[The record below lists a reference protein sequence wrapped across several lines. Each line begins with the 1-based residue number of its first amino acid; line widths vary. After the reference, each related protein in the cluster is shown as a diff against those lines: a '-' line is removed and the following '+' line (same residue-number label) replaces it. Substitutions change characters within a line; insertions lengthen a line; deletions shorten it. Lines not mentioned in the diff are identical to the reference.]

1 MKIFQKTIATL
12 LTICMMFTVLP
23 QSVYENLSLDVFA
36 ADVVGTSGYI
46 NSNGIV
52 GKDGGYMGEMP
63 YYVISLMDTPKNY
76 NDLTNRGEEAVVA
89 EYRDEWIKIDDY
101 AIQSLFFV
109 PYDGTYNGKDESV
122 HPLNEALA
130 YAHKGDASHPLQ
142 YIGVGYYTADGRIY
156 NDLNLSYNNVP
167 IRKDSGQS
175 RNYFY
180 ENVMAAY
187 DNKSIT
193 SIADLSNGGWRK
205 YIDNTPIATIE
216 TNMNTRMDSNGYKYS
231 VAVLG
236 YLLGD
241 DNDVDGRIE
250 RFTNPDGFNSS
261 DIKNLTARQKLGL
274 AAGYVGLLAN
284 LYNIAEGRGLTGMAG
299 KYEAA
304 INNYCSNSNNQEAPV
319 TLGIEKAYM
328 IQQKNADNSQ
338 SVFSLKVFD
347 YMRLYLLTNSA
358 YDISDEAFIKLN
370 YPGAAG
376 STKEMMTSM
385 LKESVKQ
392 NPLSKTAAT
401 NSGYIRRIADNADK
415 HSGNPKYAGALG
427 WVQNAFQFTPKE
439 RHEVQA
445 GNNIVYRGHGG
456 KADGILNTITIKDG
470 TDLYGFMIVGNYV
483 ATPPPK
489 VSFSV
494 DSTVQC
500 TQDVCSKDVQPTTPA
515 KIRLTIDGGANTS
528 GLLEILNSRIE
539 NNEISIPIE
548 VDIKRTVYRDSIG
561 NVHEGRVLEDCPEL
575 EKGVAL
581 ELSGQNAIDV
591 LSGQTIELQDTKIL
605 EDLYTRDE
613 SSATVMIYKYDVD
626 VNITIDGA
634 KYEYKSDDI
643 VLKNGSTPLNYA
655 SFQFKAYATPG
666 TRPEPVPQVDVTT
679 EKWPSDFEGDIENW
693 RNGPEHWETTA
704 MVKTYEYTSQGSA
717 FAEIKSNQPLKEKYE
732 VLGGIPSSEE
742 LYFSVGG
749 SEFKV
754 AMVLQYW
761 MNQHSRDRT
770 YHIHFEGN
778 TCEYNNQEKGKGD
791 SWEGIDLPIAEG
803 ATMTTTRFE
812 HADTSDPEKSTK
824 YPDGLSNNKKYGTIT
839 VTATWEGQIINDAV
853 PVYKEN
859 TQLHSATVLAECPA
873 QPNHDAYLEAVGQ
886 ANAWMKAMADLS
898 TNSMKWKA
906 ASDQVE
912 RFIVIEQ
919 MDMGTGGS
927 DLTQAA
933 KGSGSDNFTWGN
945 SGNNDLTTGSYSYE
959 FENPA
964 DTSQPGSA
972 SVGCSKSKDTP
983 CGNEQ
988 ATAKATANPDTA
1000 KPYKITV
1007 TYTIKPHVLCGPCC
1021 GHVMPDIWDMWKQ
1034 GLIFDYAKISQ
1045 IRLFKLDQGSV
1056 DGLEELTGI
1065 NGRVFANVVSGN
1077 PTYFMNIAQQTA
1089 SNYDKATGTVNMPVK
1104 YTDPD
1109 KETFKEFGYVNYLPM
1124 NKSELT
1130 KDNHNQLTYYSSDTR
1145 LSQSS
1150 RAGRIRY
1157 ILAPGESNVN
1167 IPITEQG
1174 NGKGGSYTLDKERMV
1189 ATWQHDDVF
1198 YELSKIPNASTNGGR
1213 RSMNCDGM
1221 ASTNNFGKL
1230 HTNNSIPTDD
1240 NKVGHENDWAD
1251 GILYTNILGFSIHN
1265 ADKPD
1270 INVYSA
1276 TGEATGSGVSGVFS
1290 NYWKTD
1296 SFGNSFSPLEMM
1308 DNDTRALCREV
1319 KANPSGPGA
1328 TANTYF
1334 EDYDHHGTLHGFDMQ
1349 NQFNIEKKKGYYC
1362 RSDAKDRETA
1372 EWKFIDAARKTK
1384 VVANV
1389 ISDFLILQTS
1399 GGDQSIFYYEKAT
1412 EPTEVQA
1419 HFKKLDI
1426 TEEEIFDQN
1435 PLSVFNKNS
1444 DVCVDTD
1451 NGALKKANL
1460 VDLVTVGGY
1469 NGQYNNPTKKYLPYS
1484 TVENKY
1490 YSFPKDGQFTYDAH
1504 NKSGTY
1510 NIYGGSTIKTI
1521 FDTGAGGGDP
1531 ARTISRPKRQATSQD
1546 TSFKVIQDNIRIL
1559 PTAPNKLYTPED
1571 ARVWYSQVEGF
1582 YSTDIGYWNT
1592 EKDMMHV
1599 GTIGNVS
1606 IGNPQKNE
1614 HGEDYKIN
1622 WGNEV
1627 GVEEG
1632 AKYFSTPD
1640 GNGNS
1645 LTVNNIVVYTP
1656 VSTEDAMIL
1665 EQGDLEI
1672 GSVSVSRDQRVDNS
1686 LPNMNDMVNKLKVCP
1701 LDPAECEYRVLNCR
1715 YHEPQVL
1722 AQFNFE
1728 DTYEATEQQLID
1740 GEFKNVTV
1748 TKQNTYMNG
1757 STLITTNILNGI
1769 EYQLPTG
1776 FSKSNGKLVA
1786 NGGAGTRWTIPF
1798 ADIGLSNS
1806 ANNTIQIDMDLTV
1819 NSGSLDKMVVGLH
1832 NVGLL
1837 ITNTNNAET
1846 SLISRSLLDNTKPG
1860 VQLDSTFNNVT
1871 NVTNA
1876 KVSLKLCFNNIEDS
1890 EVTINGNKAS
1900 VEVFSEYKKTWTT
1913 EIDENGN
1920 EFRTQITEVVELEDL
1935 AKEPPSG
1942 YKTTDIG
1949 TNINI
1954 GCWGQDNAYGANFTM
1969 DNLKITLLG
1978 GSTEHTSA
1986 CYETVITHSTK
1997 KVHVCDENCYTK
2009 EDMYL
2014 CNGVLNSNYQLGCGK
2029 EEGEIDVT
2037 NETSRTYSYTGKTQA
2052 VTLAPGKYILETWG
2066 AQGGAGAYSSAGGK
2080 GGYSVGTITLDE
2092 VTTLYVNV
2100 GGAGSTGSSSTTY
2113 EGGWNGGGQSYY
2125 YAGSGGGATD
2135 ISLKGTV
2142 NTTTWNSTDHLYS
2155 RIIVAG
2161 GGGGTQRYSTSYTGG
2176 QGGYGGG
2183 LTGGSATC
2191 GSNWGYTNSQT
2202 GGSQTA
2208 GGYGN
2213 YLGSFG
2219 YGYQSYGG
2227 YQYVGGAGGG
2237 WYGGAAGTREGYGG
2251 SGGSGYVYTADTK
2264 SNYPSGCLL
2273 SSDYYLTDAQTVG
2286 GNESFVNVAGSGYE
2300 DGHSGNGAAKI
2311 TVVEGSND
2319 GKEGFVVDNVNGT
2332 GLGTEYTYSTNGIQ
2346 TVTLPAGRYKL
2357 EVWGAQGGAF
2367 NYHSNAAAGKGGY
2380 SSGIVTFD
2388 TQTTLYIG
2396 VGGKGTDNSWR
2407 GAGGYNGGGQ
2417 GSAPGGGATHIAT
2430 ATGTLSS
2437 LKNNTDAILIVAGG
2451 GAGSCGR
2458 YAGGNGGSAITAATA
2473 GTRGCGTAG
2482 GAGTTSSGGTS
2493 GSCGTAGTFGQGGT
2507 NSCSGGGTDSGSGG
2521 GGGYYGGGAG
2531 GHDHASPLADDS
2543 SGGGGSGYAKSTL
2556 SDVTGSTGVRTGN
2569 GLAKITPMGH
2579 IHSGVAGKDYPNG
2592 CYTVP
2597 TEHKHIK
2604 TEKVLICNKEY
2615 DIVGLTDVYTFGTGG
2630 NKYNSASGSTSLT
2643 LQPGRYK
2650 LEVWGAQGAQYSGT
2664 PGKGGYSVGEIELDT
2679 ATTVYVYVGGQGS
2692 GTTGGFNGGG
2702 TGNGHGYGGGGGTDI
2717 RIGGNTLYHRVIVA
2731 GGGGGS
2737 QAYFGGDGGGTS
2749 GIHANSGCGSNA
2761 GPGTQTTGYAF
2772 GEGGP
2777 ALRGS
2782 DGYYGGAG
2790 GGGWYG
2796 GYGGQTDHSR
2806 VDDMGGSG
2814 GSGYVYTASTVSNY
2828 PSGCK
2833 LNSNYYLTNARTV
2846 VGNTSFPNTAG
2857 TGNETGHSGDGFAKI
2872 TGLTKQVEH
2881 NHSEDCYMI
2890 TNGRLI
2896 CGIEEDEDAGT
2907 VYTFGTGGNTFT
2919 SASGST
2925 SMTLPAGTYDLEVWG
2940 AQGGGGYDNTS
2951 YTSVGGKGG
2960 YSKGTITL
2968 VQDTPIYVYVG
2979 GVGSTDYSSSYRAGG
2994 FNGGGYGT
3002 AYAGAGG
3009 GGSDIRI
3016 GTNSIYSRVIVAGG
3030 GGGSTRNSNSNIAQG
3045 GYGGGTSG
3053 GYAYSNGQ
3061 WVGTGYYAGP
3071 GTQTGSISSNYRTG
3085 YEGSFGSAY
3094 TSYYSSYCGGG
3105 GGGWYGGGNG
3115 NHHGIGGAGGSGY
3128 VYTASTASNY
3138 PSGCTLNS
3146 SYFLTDAQT
3155 YAGNTSFS
3163 NTAGTANETGHS
3175 GNGFVKITSKG
3186 HKHTQNCYGQN
3197 YSCGK
3202 VESGTLIGEYS
3213 LTNSTIT
3220 VPLSAG
3226 TYKLEVWGAEGGSA
3240 YQTSGYTAL
3249 GGKGGYSVG
3258 YLTLDSANTAYVT
3271 VGGKGTNNNNY
3282 GGASAGGYNG
3292 GGAGYY
3298 CAGGGGGA
3306 TDIRLGDTAISNRI
3320 IVAGG
3325 GGGGSAYS
3333 SYTSLGG
3340 YGGGTIGGS
3349 GVGHAYWGTS
3359 HTATGGT
3366 QSSGGTGSYWNYAGS
3381 LGSGGT
3387 QSSDSY
3393 TGGGGGGYYGGAAGT
3408 YHGYSGAGGSGYV
3421 SSTLKDAQTLNGNSL
3436 IPTISNYNYNYN
3448 NYYYGYGN
3456 TVATEVGHSGN
3467 GYARIYKIDH
3477 HHDNSCYIYGY
3488 GGGYICGKTESVAG
3502 TPIEFAYTGSVQ
3514 PYTLPEGKYKLEV
3527 WGAQGGRGGLDG
3539 EGTTVGGKGG
3549 YSVGELNISDTT
3561 DIYVYVGGGGSG
3573 GYGTSGSGTS
3583 FNGGGIP
3590 GSHSDNYWSAGG
3602 GGTDIRLLSDSL
3614 YSRVIVAGG
3623 GDGVGSPYAD
3633 GGAGGGESGIAGGIG
3648 DSSYSSGTV
3657 GTQTAGGTTYS
3668 GYNTITSHGSFG
3680 SGGRTSG
3687 SHANGGGGG
3696 WYGGGASGPH
3706 RGGAGGSGYVLTSSS
3721 TKPTGYLLGSEYYL
3735 TNAST
3740 TAGNQSFLSPTGTD
3754 ETGHSGNG
3762 YARITPL
3769 EGHKHSAACL
3779 GGGVQD
3785 FEYTGEVETV
3795 TLGPGTHILETWG
3808 AQGGSYVNTGGK
3820 GGYSIG
3826 TLNLTETTTVY
3837 IRVGGQGANGN
3848 STSSNKAKG
3857 GFNGGGNGGSS
3868 GANGSGSAGGG
3879 GSDIRI
3885 GTDDVKARVIVA
3897 GGGGGAGCY
3906 SGGDRNG
3913 GAGGGE
3919 VGLATGS
3926 ESTSKGRGGGAG
3938 TQTAGGATSNSK
3950 YTGAAGSFGQGGNG
3964 YTGSAGGYGGGGG
3977 GGGWY
3982 GGGSGGT
3989 GASSTSNGGGGGG
4002 SGYVYTVDTA
4012 SNYPSGCLLDTKYYL
4027 TDAETIAGDQTFL
4040 SPDGTD
4046 ETGHT
4051 GDGHIRITSQVND
4064 WDCKF
4069 IPAGTFMCTGE
4080 LNTVTDFNAHEHTE
4094 ECLLDEHQ
4102 VPPATFTYTETVQTY
4117 VIPYTDY
4124 YTLETYGP
4132 HVLGQGGYAK
4142 ATYHFK
4148 QGTRLYIYVGSDTYN
4163 DQETDIRIVSKP
4175 GNQGVAGEEGTYNTI
4190 VQNSNNSRLVRAT
4203 SRDGFA
4209 NNFSNYTAT
4218 NVETGTR
4225 GTAISGMATITCHNS
4240 PLSPTLDD
4248 IVEGNLTDEEVIKHL
4263 GPELFDMITN
4273 NASVFKTYSEFSID
4287 DTKGVVSNNNT
4298 GVFFI
4303 DDNIVLHSKDGNTA
4317 SKFYIRTDLEAETLR
4332 RVRITL
4338 VNNTSSTEFKIA
4350 ANNTPNTVSATMQ
4363 ANSTNEQVITFN
4375 VADAWKD
4382 EDISI
4387 LYFLPQTKGGG
4398 VIKISKI
4405 ELIGHATFVKD
4416 SSGYTNS
4423 NLLTLSNFSA
4433 DDTKGFTNISNTS
4446 ISYSGNKMVVTST
4459 GSNPQ
4464 TQWTTLNSMNT
4475 SAIKAIKLVFTNKS
4489 SSITQGRLYYKTS
4502 SASWA
4507 ADNAFM
4513 WYIGGSSAGTQTVWI
4528 DTASHTAYNE
4538 TMNMIT
4544 TEGSGWSGTINNM
4557 RFDWSELTSGNIE
4570 VSSITFYGNGSTTG
4584 TGSYSSALTCNITE
4598 GTSNYAKTFNYTGGI
4613 QTDSLPSG
4621 RYKLEVWGAQGGDD
4635 NWSGGSNHE
4644 GGYGGYS
4651 YGEITFNSTQKLY
4664 IVVGGKGVN
4673 SSSSGEGYN
4682 GGGKATGHGSSGGGA
4697 THIATATGKLSEL
4710 SNNTSSILIVAGG
4723 GGGLDYGGSWE
4734 RRGGDGGGGTQLPTA
4749 GLGVSQAT
4757 ASSGYSFGQGQAVSG
4772 QTGGGGGGYYGGY
4785 CGINE
4790 DQGSGRG
4797 SWGGGGSAY
4806 LKSTL
4811 TNKGGSAGVNTGDG
4825 YAKIT
4830 GLSHTHSDSCYT
4842 KQSSPVTITSSS
4854 TSKVYYTATYNNPLT
4869 RDNVKQTIIDNYLL
4883 IPDYVD
4889 GDYNPLWL
4897 CRFDKLNVH
4906 LCVTKDGE
4914 QICKIT
4920 EILKCNEPHHRKVKV
4935 YDENGQEIGETTEH
4949 YPGTNDICWDA
4960 CGNDENHKL
4969 TKTQTE
4975 LSDGSNVRLA
4985 EFLQLDEGF
4994 TVYFP
4999 NRGDFYGNGAL
5010 GLSAPQVTRG
5020 YGYKN
5025 NMDTTN
5031 WTREKRVRFPF
5042 DVIYEGELYNPK
5054 HWIELDVEQEVF
5066 NFYLPVSNPEMS
5078 NVTVEFEV
5086 EAINCGTTD
5095 GVEVVA
5101 GISYDNVVNET
5112 YANALEVFI
5121 KNYMDNWIDA
5131 IKDVDGY
5138 KMPYTEPRRE
5148 TNSSDVDEPGLLE
5161 FEDFGYLQFYLNK
5174 MDDEDDLED
5183 AINTINEQ
5191 IQEDFEGT
5199 NNNSNIIYPHEKDG
5213 DSINNLM
5220 KPRSVNDNKTRI
5232 SNIQR
5237 RSSYQSL
5244 HGGYKFFYMDVI
5256 GRIGNFAITDTEDY
5270 KFSNFFKWPTLKSGD
5285 TEDTRNWLVEGLVMN
5300 VDEGIQN
5307 YYIGDTYDIRGYE
5320 AKGNTLNGNDYGNL
5334 WLDTYGT
5341 QTWMRGEFLGEN
5353 GEDKDNYPN
5362 VGEVTLPDNT
5372 KIVRD
5377 RYDTSIEAES
5387 DQRDLT
5393 KPNLYSQILA
5403 GDVNNIEVLKEEE
5416 MQFGYDIFTSI
5427 VTFGNYQNGRVQ
5439 VVPKYYALK
5448 LTGDEVPNVTF
5459 QAQRNEYIPLDVY
5472 ISRGGS
5478 YVAVNIFGN
5487 AGNGQKNI
5495 GGYELDDY
5503 AFNLDWTVESHRR
5516 NYSLEEQAR
5525 TKRICDSMKQ
5535 YIYNIEDIDA
5545 IAGDGQF
5552 VSDNFELLRIEE
5564 AERPQGMNNY
5574 LGTSQYMLMTGQH
5587 RTFIGSSNTYG
5598 NNIWVGP
5605 DETTQFGVKENGKY
5619 TASKLVEPAEG
5630 SARLSEKDFERA
5642 VQRWHGKLG
5651 VPSSSVFVPHGE
5663 AVNADTIKYVMNDS
5677 YAIICT
5683 AEIIVMGTTWN
5694 LAYSQPWFNT
5704 LTIDDSEYSTYQPG
5718 AGDGHYPGHRKE
5730 NGTPCKD
5737 CPPPIIAVYSSEA
5750 SSVDDIEIVASH

>member
-101 AIQSLFFV
+101 ATQSLFFV

-130 YAHKGDASHPLQ
+130 YAHKGDAGNPLQ

-156 NDLNLSYNNVP
+156 NDLNMSYNNVP

-205 YIDNTPIATIE
+205 YIDNTPIAAIE

-358 YDISDEAFIKLN
+358 YDISDETFIKLN

-717 FAEIKSNQPLKEKYE
+717 FAEIKSNKPLNEKYE

-778 TCEYNNQEKGKGD
+778 TCEFNNQEKGKGD
-791 SWEGIDLPIAEG
+791 SWEGIDLPKAEG
-803 ATMTTTRFE
+803 ATQTTMRFE
-812 HADTSDPEKSTK
+812 HADTSDPEKSTV
-824 YPDGLSNNKKYGTIT
+824 YPDGLSNNKKYGTLT
-839 VTATWEGQIINDAV
+839 VTATWTGKITNDATTV
-853 PVYKEN
+853 TVSQSG
-859 TQLHSATVLAECPA
+859 TCSASAHADCPA
-873 QPNHDAYLEAVGQ
+873 QPNHEKYLEAVEQ
-886 ANAWMKAMADLS
+886 ANTWMKAMSDLS
-898 TNSMKWKA
+898 KSSMKWTA
-906 ASDQVE
+906 ASDKVE
-912 RFIVIEQ
+912 RYIEIPEVNI
-919 MDMGTGGS
+919 GTGGS
-927 DLTQAA
+927 DLTQG
-933 KGSGSDNFTWGN
+933 KTVSKSESTPFTWGN
-945 SGNNDLTTGSYSYE
+945 SGNTELVTGSYSYS

-964 DTSQPGSA
+964 DTSDDDSQSCGGHGKEGGS
-972 SVGCSKSKDTP
+972 CT
-983 CGNEQ
+983 Q
-988 ATAKATANPDTA
+988 TATAVAEPDSE
-1000 KPYKITV
+1000 KDYKITV

-1592 EKDMMHV
+1592 EKDMLHV

-1645 LTVNNIVVYTP
+1645 MTVNNIVVYTP

-1701 LDPAECEYRVLNCR
+1701 LDPAECEYRVLNCK

-2037 NETSRTYSYTGKTQA
+2037 NEASRTYSYTGKTQA

-2113 EGGWNGGGQSYY
+2113 AGGWNGGGQSYY

-2191 GSNWGYTNSQT
+2191 GSNWGYTYSQT

-2208 GGYGN
+2208 GGAGGYSN
-2213 YLGSFG
+2213 YPGSFG

-2227 YQYVGGAGGG
+2227 YTYVGGAGGG
-2237 WYGGAAGTREGYGG
+2237 WYGGAAGTRNGYGG

-2311 TVVEGSND
+2311 TVVEGSNN
-2319 GKEGFVVDNVNGT
+2319 GKEGFALYDNGS
-2332 GLGTEYTYSTNGIQ
+2332 GLNGTEYGCTSNTQ
-2346 TVTLPAGRYKL
+2346 TVTLQHGRYFF
-2357 EVWGAQGGAF
+2357 ECYGAGGGSYQLAASAGGYASGYYNVTTPTVATIVVGGAGG
-2367 NYHSNAAAGKGGY
+2367 AG
-2380 SSGIVTFD
+2380 SG
-2388 TQTTLYIG
+2388 
-2396 VGGKGTDNSWR
+2396 
-2407 GAGGYNGGGQ
+2407 GAGGYNGG
-2417 GSAPGGGATHIAT
+2417 
-2430 ATGTLSS
+2430 ATGASH
-2437 LKNNTDAILIVAGG
+2437 
-2451 GAGSCGR
+2451 
-2458 YAGGNGGSAITAATA
+2458 
-2473 GTRGCGTAG
+2473 
-2482 GAGTTSSGGTS
+2482 
-2493 GSCGTAGTFGQGGT
+2493 
-2507 NSCSGGGTDSGSGG
+2507 GG
-2521 GGGYYGGGAG
+2521 GGGGKSHISINGTIVIA
-2531 GHDHASPLADDS
+2531 A
-2543 SGGGGSGYAKSTL
+2543 GGGGGGGHNTSNNASSLGGATISAYGSGGTGAGCSARGTGGASYVGGVENST
-2556 SDVTGSTGVRTGN
+2556 TTAGGGSAAGTN
-2569 GLAKITPMGH
+2569 GKIRITVMGH
-2579 IHSGVAGKDYPNG
+2579 IHSGSAGKDYPNG

-2604 TEKVLICNKEY
+2604 TEKVLVCDKEY
-2615 DIVGLTDVYTFGTGG
+2615 DIENGTNQVYTFGAGG
-2630 NKYNSASGSTSLT
+2630 NTYNSNYGTTSISLPAG
-2643 LQPGRYK
+2643 QYK
-2650 LEVWGAQGAQYSGT
+2650 LEVWGARGGGT
-2664 PGKGGYSVGEIELDT
+2664 SALGGYSTGIITLNS
-2679 ATTVYVYVGGQGS
+2679 TTTLYVNIGQDGQS
-2692 GTTGGFNGGG
+2692 NTSNDYSYNGGG
-2702 TGNGHGYGGGGGTDI
+2702 GYDNYDSNSAGGGATDI
-2717 RIGGNTLYHRVIVA
+2717 SLYGTVGTTNASWNNTNHLYSRIIVA
-2731 GGGGGS
+2731 GGGGGYDS
-2737 QAYFGGDGGGTS
+2737 AAGNGQASGGYGGGIS
-2749 GIHANSGCGSNA
+2749 GGTYTIGSYPPGA
-2761 GPGTQTTGYAF
+2761 GTQTSAGADGNSGWSSTVAGFGYGA
-2772 GEGGP
+2772 
-2777 ALRGS
+2777 
-2782 DGYYGGAG
+2782 DGAWGNSTPSG

-2796 GYGGQTDHSR
+2796 GGAGGH
-2806 VDDMGGSG
+2806 GGGAG
-2814 GSGYVYTASTVSNY
+2814 GSGYVYTASTASNY

-2833 LNSNYYLTNARTV
+2833 LNSNYYLTSAETKA
-2846 VGNTSFPNTAG
+2846 GNTSFSNTAG
-2857 TGNETGHSGDGFAKI
+2857 TGNETGHSGHGFAKI
-2872 TGLTKQVEH
+2872 TGLGRQVEH
-2881 NHSEDCYMI
+2881 THTDDCYII

-2896 CGIEEDEDAGT
+2896 CGLEEDEDAGT

-2940 AQGGGGYDNTS
+2940 AQGGGGYTSTS
-2951 YTSVGGKGG
+2951 YTSSGGKGG

-2979 GVGSTDYSSSYRAGG
+2979 GVGTTSTSSTVYSGG
-2994 FNGGGYGT
+2994 FNGGGQAY
-3002 AYAGAGG
+3002 AYAGSGG
-3009 GGSDIRI
+3009 GASDIRI
-3016 GTNSIYSRVIVAGG
+3016 GSNSLYSRVIVAGG
-3030 GGGSTRNSNSNIAQG
+3030 GGGSTRYSSYTIGQG
-3045 GYGGGTSG
+3045 GYGGGLTGGSATCGSNWGYTYSQTGGSQTAGGAGGYSNYPGSFGYGYQSYGGYTYVGGAGGGWYGGAAGTRNGYGGSGGSGYVYTADTKSNYPSGCLLSSDYYLTDAQTVGGNESFVNVAGSGYEDGHSGNGAAKITVVEGSNNGKEGFALYDNGSGLNGTEYGCTSNTQTVTLQHGRYFFECYGAGGGSYQLAASAGGYASGYYNVTTPTVATIVVGGAGGAGSGGAGGYNGGATGASHGGGGGGKSHISINGTIVIAAGGGGGGGHNTSNNASSLGGATISAYGSGGTGAGCSARGTGGASYVGGVENSTTTAGGGSAAGTNGKIRITVMGHIHSGSAGKDYPNGCYTVPTEHKHIKTEKVLVCDKEYDIENGTNQVYTFGAGGNTYNSNYGTTSISLPAGQYKLEVWGARGGGTSALGGYSTGIITLNSTTTLYVNIGQDGQSNTSNDYSYNGGGGYDNYDSNSAGGGATDISLYGTVGTTNASWNNTNHLYSRIIVAGGGGGYDSAAGNGQASG
-3053 GYAYSNGQ
+3053 GYGGGISG
-3061 WVGTGYYAGP
+3061 GTYTIGSYPPGA
-3071 GTQTGSISSNYRTG
+3071 GTQTSAGADGNSGWSSTVAGFG
-3085 YEGSFGSAY
+3085 YGADGAWGNSTPS
-3094 TSYYSSYCGGG
+3094 G
-3105 GGGWYGGGNG
+3105 GGGWYGGGAG
-3115 NHHGIGGAGGSGY
+3115 GHGGGAGGSGY

-3138 PSGCTLNS
+3138 PSGCKLNSNYYLTSAETKAGNTSFSNTAGTGNETGHSGHGFAKITGLGRQVEHTHTDDCYIITNGRLICGLEEDEDAGTVYTFGTGGNTFTSASGSTSMTLPAGTYDLEVWGAQGGGGYTSTSYTSSGGKGGYSKGTITLVQDTPIYVYVGGVGTTSTSSTVYSGGFNGGGQAYAYAGSGGGASDIRIGSNSLYSRVIVAGGGGGSTRYSSYTIGQGGYGGGTSGGTSTMCSYWGSGYYSYGGTQTAGGTGNYANYQGQFGTAYNGYYTSYTGGAGGGWYAGAQGSYNGVGGGGGSGYVYTSSTASNYPSGCTLNS
-3146 SYFLTDAQT
+3146 SYFLTNAQT

-3202 VESGTLIGEYS
+3202 VESGTLVGEYS
-3213 LTNSTIT
+3213 LTSTTVT

-3226 TYKLEVWGAEGGSA
+3226 TYRLEVWGAEGGNGT
-3240 YQTSGYTAL
+3240 YTSGYTAL

-3271 VGGKGTNNNNY
+3271 VGGKGSSGTS
-3282 GGASAGGYNG
+3282 SAYYSGGYNG
-3292 GGAGYY
+3292 GGQGYY
-3298 CAGGGGGA
+3298 YSGGGGGA
-3306 TDIRLGDTAISNRI
+3306 TDIRLGGTALSNRI

-3333 SYTSLGG
+3333 SYIANGG
-3340 YGGGTIGGS
+3340 YGGGTTGGNGYGS
-3349 GVGHAYWGTS
+3349 GNWTS
-3359 HTATGGT
+3359 TYTCTGGT
-3366 QSSGGTGSYWNYAGS
+3366 QSAGGQGNGGNYPGSSGTGGSTGYTYA
-3381 LGSGGT
+3381 
-3387 QSSDSY
+3387 
-3393 TGGGGGGYYGGAAGT
+3393 GGGGGGYYGGAGGT
-3408 YHGYSGAGGSGYV
+3408 YNGYSGAGGSGYV

-3436 IPTISNYNYNYN
+3436 IPTISNYNYN

-3488 GGGYICGKTESVAG
+3488 GGGYTCGLTTGSEEVVK
-3502 TPIEFAYTGSVQ
+3502 EFDYTGTIEN
-3514 PYTLPEGKYKLEV
+3514 YTLTPGTYKLEV
-3527 WGAQGGRGGLDG
+3527 WGAQGG
-3539 EGTTVGGKGG
+3539 GTTDYPGGKGG
-3549 YSVGELNISDTT
+3549 YSVGTYTVTQDTT
-3561 DIYVYVGGGGSG
+3561 I
-3573 GYGTSGSGTS
+3573 
-3583 FNGGGIP
+3583 
-3590 GSHSDNYWSAGG
+3590 
-3602 GGTDIRLLSDSL
+3602 
-3614 YSRVIVAGG
+3614 
-3623 GDGVGSPYAD
+3623 
-3633 GGAGGGESGIAGGIG
+3633 
-3648 DSSYSSGTV
+3648 
-3657 GTQTAGGTTYS
+3657 
-3668 GYNTITSHGSFG
+3668 
-3680 SGGRTSG
+3680 
-3687 SHANGGGGG
+3687 
-3696 WYGGGASGPH
+3696 
-3706 RGGAGGSGYVLTSSS
+3706 
-3721 TKPTGYLLGSEYYL
+3721 
-3735 TNAST
+3735 
-3740 TAGNQSFLSPTGTD
+3740 
-3754 ETGHSGNG
+3754 
-3762 YARITPL
+3762 
-3769 EGHKHSAACL
+3769 
-3779 GGGVQD
+3779 
-3785 FEYTGEVETV
+3785 
-3795 TLGPGTHILETWG
+3795 
-3808 AQGGSYVNTGGK
+3808 
-3820 GGYSIG
+3820 
-3826 TLNLTETTTVY
+3826 
-3837 IRVGGQGANGN
+3837 
-3848 STSSNKAKG
+3848 
-3857 GFNGGGNGGSS
+3857 
-3868 GANGSGSAGGG
+3868 
-3879 GSDIRI
+3879 
-3885 GTDDVKARVIVA
+3885 
-3897 GGGGGAGCY
+3897 
-3906 SGGDRNG
+3906 
-3913 GAGGGE
+3913 
-3919 VGLATGS
+3919 
-3926 ESTSKGRGGGAG
+3926 
-3938 TQTAGGATSNSK
+3938 
-3950 YTGAAGSFGQGGNG
+3950 
-3964 YTGSAGGYGGGGG
+3964 
-3977 GGGWY
+3977 
-3982 GGGSGGT
+3982 
-3989 GASSTSNGGGGGG
+3989 
-4002 SGYVYTVDTA
+4002 
-4012 SNYPSGCLLDTKYYL
+4012 
-4027 TDAETIAGDQTFL
+4027 
-4040 SPDGTD
+4040 
-4046 ETGHT
+4046 
-4051 GDGHIRITSQVND
+4051 
-4064 WDCKF
+4064 
-4069 IPAGTFMCTGE
+4069 
-4080 LNTVTDFNAHEHTE
+4080 
-4094 ECLLDEHQ
+4094 
-4102 VPPATFTYTETVQTY
+4102 
-4117 VIPYTDY
+4117 
-4124 YTLETYGP
+4124 
-4132 HVLGQGGYAK
+4132 
-4142 ATYHFK
+4142 
-4148 QGTRLYIYVGSDTYN
+4148 
-4163 DQETDIRIVSKP
+4163 
-4175 GNQGVAGEEGTYNTI
+4175 
-4190 VQNSNNSRLVRAT
+4190 
-4203 SRDGFA
+4203 
-4209 NNFSNYTAT
+4209 
-4218 NVETGTR
+4218 
-4225 GTAISGMATITCHNS
+4225 
-4240 PLSPTLDD
+4240 
-4248 IVEGNLTDEEVIKHL
+4248 
-4263 GPELFDMITN
+4263 
-4273 NASVFKTYSEFSID
+4273 
-4287 DTKGVVSNNNT
+4287 
-4298 GVFFI
+4298 
-4303 DDNIVLHSKDGNTA
+4303 
-4317 SKFYIRTDLEAETLR
+4317 
-4332 RVRITL
+4332 
-4338 VNNTSSTEFKIA
+4338 
-4350 ANNTPNTVSATMQ
+4350 
-4363 ANSTNEQVITFN
+4363 
-4375 VADAWKD
+4375 
-4382 EDISI
+4382 
-4387 LYFLPQTKGGG
+4387 
-4398 VIKISKI
+4398 
-4405 ELIGHATFVKD
+4405 
-4416 SSGYTNS
+4416 
-4423 NLLTLSNFSA
+4423 
-4433 DDTKGFTNISNTS
+4433 
-4446 ISYSGNKMVVTST
+4446 
-4459 GSNPQ
+4459 
-4464 TQWTTLNSMNT
+4464 
-4475 SAIKAIKLVFTNKS
+4475 
-4489 SSITQGRLYYKTS
+4489 
-4502 SASWA
+4502 
-4507 ADNAFM
+4507 
-4513 WYIGGSSAGTQTVWI
+4513 
-4528 DTASHTAYNE
+4528 
-4538 TMNMIT
+4538 
-4544 TEGSGWSGTINNM
+4544 
-4557 RFDWSELTSGNIE
+4557 
-4570 VSSITFYGNGSTTG
+4570 
-4584 TGSYSSALTCNITE
+4584 
-4598 GTSNYAKTFNYTGGI
+4598 
-4613 QTDSLPSG
+4613 
-4621 RYKLEVWGAQGGDD
+4621 
-4635 NWSGGSNHE
+4635 
-4644 GGYGGYS
+4644 
-4651 YGEITFNSTQKLY
+4651 
-4664 IVVGGKGVN
+4664 
-4673 SSSSGEGYN
+4673 
-4682 GGGKATGHGSSGGGA
+4682 
-4697 THIATATGKLSEL
+4697 
-4710 SNNTSSILIVAGG
+4710 
-4723 GGGLDYGGSWE
+4723 
-4734 RRGGDGGGGTQLPTA
+4734 
-4749 GLGVSQAT
+4749 
-4757 ASSGYSFGQGQAVSG
+4757 
-4772 QTGGGGGGYYGGY
+4772 
-4785 CGINE
+4785 
-4790 DQGSGRG
+4790 
-4797 SWGGGGSAY
+4797 
-4806 LKSTL
+4806 
-4811 TNKGGSAGVNTGDG
+4811 
-4825 YAKIT
+4825 
-4830 GLSHTHSDSCYT
+4830 
-4842 KQSSPVTITSSS
+4842 
-4854 TSKVYYTATYNNPLT
+4854 
-4869 RDNVKQTIIDNYLL
+4869 
-4883 IPDYVD
+4883 
-4889 GDYNPLWL
+4889 
-4897 CRFDKLNVH
+4897 
-4906 LCVTKDGE
+4906 
-4914 QICKIT
+4914 
-4920 EILKCNEPHHRKVKV
+4920 
-4935 YDENGQEIGETTEH
+4935 
-4949 YPGTNDICWDA
+4949 
-4960 CGNDENHKL
+4960 
-4969 TKTQTE
+4969 
-4975 LSDGSNVRLA
+4975 
-4985 EFLQLDEGF
+4985 
-4994 TVYFP
+4994 
-4999 NRGDFYGNGAL
+4999 
-5010 GLSAPQVTRG
+5010 
-5020 YGYKN
+5020 
-5025 NMDTTN
+5025 
-5031 WTREKRVRFPF
+5031 
-5042 DVIYEGELYNPK
+5042 
-5054 HWIELDVEQEVF
+5054 
-5066 NFYLPVSNPEMS
+5066 
-5078 NVTVEFEV
+5078 
-5086 EAINCGTTD
+5086 
-5095 GVEVVA
+5095 
-5101 GISYDNVVNET
+5101 
-5112 YANALEVFI
+5112 
-5121 KNYMDNWIDA
+5121 
-5131 IKDVDGY
+5131 
-5138 KMPYTEPRRE
+5138 
-5148 TNSSDVDEPGLLE
+5148 
-5161 FEDFGYLQFYLNK
+5161 
-5174 MDDEDDLED
+5174 
-5183 AINTINEQ
+5183 
-5191 IQEDFEGT
+5191 
-5199 NNNSNIIYPHEKDG
+5199 
-5213 DSINNLM
+5213 
-5220 KPRSVNDNKTRI
+5220 
-5232 SNIQR
+5232 
-5237 RSSYQSL
+5237 
-5244 HGGYKFFYMDVI
+5244 
-5256 GRIGNFAITDTEDY
+5256 
-5270 KFSNFFKWPTLKSGD
+5270 
-5285 TEDTRNWLVEGLVMN
+5285 
-5300 VDEGIQN
+5300 
-5307 YYIGDTYDIRGYE
+5307 
-5320 AKGNTLNGNDYGNL
+5320 
-5334 WLDTYGT
+5334 
-5341 QTWMRGEFLGEN
+5341 
-5353 GEDKDNYPN
+5353 
-5362 VGEVTLPDNT
+5362 
-5372 KIVRD
+5372 
-5377 RYDTSIEAES
+5377 
-5387 DQRDLT
+5387 
-5393 KPNLYSQILA
+5393 
-5403 GDVNNIEVLKEEE
+5403 
-5416 MQFGYDIFTSI
+5416 
-5427 VTFGNYQNGRVQ
+5427 
-5439 VVPKYYALK
+5439 
-5448 LTGDEVPNVTF
+5448 
-5459 QAQRNEYIPLDVY
+5459 
-5472 ISRGGS
+5472 
-5478 YVAVNIFGN
+5478 
-5487 AGNGQKNI
+5487 
-5495 GGYELDDY
+5495 
-5503 AFNLDWTVESHRR
+5503 
-5516 NYSLEEQAR
+5516 
-5525 TKRICDSMKQ
+5525 
-5535 YIYNIEDIDA
+5535 
-5545 IAGDGQF
+5545 
-5552 VSDNFELLRIEE
+5552 
-5564 AERPQGMNNY
+5564 
-5574 LGTSQYMLMTGQH
+5574 
-5587 RTFIGSSNTYG
+5587 
-5598 NNIWVGP
+5598 
-5605 DETTQFGVKENGKY
+5605 
-5619 TASKLVEPAEG
+5619 
-5630 SARLSEKDFERA
+5630 
-5642 VQRWHGKLG
+5642 
-5651 VPSSSVFVPHGE
+5651 
-5663 AVNADTIKYVMNDS
+5663 
-5677 YAIICT
+5677 
-5683 AEIIVMGTTWN
+5683 
-5694 LAYSQPWFNT
+5694 
-5704 LTIDDSEYSTYQPG
+5704 
-5718 AGDGHYPGHRKE
+5718 
-5730 NGTPCKD
+5730 
-5737 CPPPIIAVYSSEA
+5737 
-5750 SSVDDIEIVASH
+5750 